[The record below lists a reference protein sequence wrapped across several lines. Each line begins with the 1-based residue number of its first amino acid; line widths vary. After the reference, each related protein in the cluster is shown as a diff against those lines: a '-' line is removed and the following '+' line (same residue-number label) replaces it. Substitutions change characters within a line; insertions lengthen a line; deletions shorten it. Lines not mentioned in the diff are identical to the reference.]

1 MTDLVTQTP
10 KSLLP
15 IGNKP
20 MLWYPINMLQK
31 AGFEGT
37 LQLFIYLMLIAIMFI
52 NNQQHNSAMLL
63 LKEVFIYI
71 FVFAF

>member
-37 LQLFIYLMLIAIMFI
+37 LKFFIYLILIAIIFI
-52 NNQQHNSAMLL
+52 NNQQHYCALLL
-63 LKEVFIYI
+63 LKEVYI